1 MWWYEA
7 IVKHYHTG
15 NDDFKVATDRV
26 IVHARDY
33 AGAVAAIMEDY
44 GEELHSFL
52 IGEAIEGDFSTYTC
66 DRSSDDRFC
75 FLEDWNTEDIK

>member
-7 IVKHYHTG
+7 IVKHYHTE
-15 NDDFKVATDRV
+15 DDFKVATDRV

-66 DRSSDDRFC
+66 GRTSEERFC
-75 FLEDWNTEDIK
+75 FLKDWNTEDIL